1 MPLLSVC
8 TFVWNCYSTAYS
20 NTIIE
25 LHLAI
30 EKLFSHNNGKM
41 LPMPVKFIPCH
52 LTIRWARVHSTKT
65 TRNMEN
71 GNPFSNKTTFHS
83 ALSSTSNSIAYKSTD
98 EKNKLNRKSE
108 LTVCHCLNYI
118 VKSYFHFIFFFF
130 IICHLLE
137 WWSLRLMIQ
146 PTETPL
152 HNFNILFILMYSLC
166 RWEKNKFPQCARLL
180 GNH

>member
-98 EKNKLNRKSE
+98 EKNKLKYRKSE

-118 VKSYFHFIFFFF
+118 VKSYFHFIFFFLLF
-130 IICHLLE
+130 ATCWNDGLWGWWFNPLKLHCII
-137 WWSLRLMIQ
+137 SI
-146 PTETPL
+146 
-152 HNFNILFILMYSLC
+152 FYLFWCLC